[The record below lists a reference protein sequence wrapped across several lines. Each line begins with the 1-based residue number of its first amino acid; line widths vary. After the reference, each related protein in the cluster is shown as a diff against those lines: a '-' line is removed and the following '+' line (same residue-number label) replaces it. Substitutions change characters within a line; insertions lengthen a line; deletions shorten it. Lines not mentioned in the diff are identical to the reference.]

1 NSSPL
6 NACAD
11 AAPRCRRDA
20 AGHGHVSRLPLHIF
34 LLTRVTRIF
43 EKSVLTKFA
52 PTGPRGFC
60 RALFVARTRARELCF
75 LEDQAKRTEPCCLRR
90 ASLPRRVEPTCGCRK
105 PSPVRFHCF
114 RLVLYNASRNC
125 TVLAQAQGAPAPPAS
140 DASWAPLRGW
150 PSSANVRRS
159 GRGLT
164 RPLQPRGAVHDQLRS
179 TPRRRDP
186 RRLGA
191 RPDGCSSAAAQA
203 RRLFAPQ
210 AQRPLQ
216 PGVAG
221 APPRLRPSRYWN
233 TGMAGLGHPR
243 RERRDDRQGGR
254 RAHSHAQDQGLARG
268 SAARTTQIS
277 QPPRQSRGSARIVS
291 VANARWPRGLR
302 RTCSE
307 RA

>member
-164 RPLQPRGAVHDQLRS
+164 RPLQPRGAVHDELRS
-179 TPRRRDP
+179 SPRRRDA

-203 RRLFAPQ
+203 RRLFAPP

-221 APPRLRPSRYWN
+221 AHPRLRPSRYWN
-233 TGMAGLGHPR
+233 TGMAGAGVPPGEEGEEAERGGAGPPIHAKTGTAPR
-243 RERRDDRQGGR
+243 RGA
-254 RAHSHAQDQGLARG
+254 RATPDY
-268 SAARTTQIS
+268 SAA
-277 QPPRQSRGSARIVS
+277 PRHA
-291 VANARWPRGLR
+291 A
-302 RTCSE
+302 T
-307 RA
+307 